1 MAAKSEVSAFRNVR
15 KAATARERCPE
26 RPSAEAV
33 RLSRNC
39 GAMRSSR
46 PTGDGWSFPLGTNF
60 ESFTSFWYF
69 VDGRI
74 RPTPPSTS
82 WWRIRNRRCRTEKGK
97 PARPMC
103 HWFANDCGDVRLR
116 CGRNRVRLAQPQSPS
131 PHPKKRRVPYLR
143 RRERPSRKRGG
154 RFLCRVFAVGDC
166 PGRWIAI

>member
-39 GAMRSSR
+39 GAMG
-46 PTGDGWSFPLGTNF
+46 PTSPASDGWSFPLGTNF

-74 RPTPPSTS
+74 RPPPRFALWLDSQQPIPVSQVREPDQKHSRTALSISETSTTLVCVIGADS
-82 WWRIRNRRCRTEKGK
+82 SAAKAGGGKLSTFSPNARRQVSG
-97 PARPMC
+97 
-103 HWFANDCGDVRLR
+103 NL
-116 CGRNRVRLAQPQSPS
+116 
-131 PHPKKRRVPYLR
+131 
-143 RRERPSRKRGG
+143 
-154 RFLCRVFAVGDC
+154 
-166 PGRWIAI
+166 